1 MIYQRGLSPFF
12 MSKTRLRA
20 KLFITN
26 VLNNKLGYKL
36 VKSAYNS
43 FQ

>member
-1 MIYQRGLSPFF
+1 
-12 MSKTRLRA
+12 MSKIRVRA

-26 VLNNKLGYKL
+26 VLYNKLGYKL

-43 FQ
+43 MQ